1 MPAPAVVGGLIAAGG
16 TLLGSGANAYAQGKT
31 NKKTRQW
38 NEKMYGWQKKD
49 NWENWITQNQ
59 YNEGLWNKQNQYN
72 EDMWHKMNQYA
83 ENRYNIENQYNS
95 PAAQMARFKEA
106 GLNPYLI
113 YGQSNMGGHVS
124 TANLETPMQGRGD
137 INSQSPQSWNPRAP
151 QFDLNEGIMA
161 YNAFREQSARTNN
174 LEAQNEL
181 IKKEGVLKDTQTVA
195 TLANT
200 AKTTQE
206 TKQAGELFSYQVNAA
221 EANIRKTE
229 VETDIAL
236 SRNEREAAQN
246 SSNLREAAERIL
258 NMRGQRINAA
268 LDAKLK
274 SMDIQLKQLGVQPSD
289 NLFFRMLGRIFG
301 EWKQSIDGTYN
312 MQSDDLRD

>member
-49 NWENWITQNQ
+49 NWENWNTQNQ

-72 EDMWHKMNQYA
+72 EDLWHKMNQR
-83 ENRYNIENQYNS
+83 EEDVWNMQNSYNS
-95 PAAQMARFKEA
+95 PAAQMQRFKEA
-106 GLNPYLI
+106 GLNPHLI
-113 YGQSNMGGHVS
+113 YGQSNMGGSIS
-124 TANLETPMQGRGD
+124 TANFEHDPQRTASYDG
-137 INSQSPQSWNPRAP
+137 QSPQGWNPKAP
-151 QFDLNEGIMA
+151 QFDLNEGLMA
-161 YNAFREQSARTNN
+161 YNSFREQSARTNN

-181 IKKEGVLKDTQTVA
+181 IKKEAVLKDTQTVA

-200 AKTTQE
+200 AKTAQE
-206 TKQAGELFSYQVNAA
+206 TKQAGELFSFQVDAA
-221 EANIRKTE
+221 AANIRRTE

-236 SRNEREAAQN
+236 SRNERESAAN
-246 SSNLREAAERIL
+246 ASNLREAAERIL

-274 SMDIQLKQLGVQPSD
+274 SMDIQLKQLGIQPTD
-289 NLFFRMLGRIFG
+289 NLFFRMLGRIFSEETRPAN
-301 EWKQSIDGTYN
+301 EWLNKGFFNLDK
-312 MQSDDLRD
+312 